1 MINAASPA
9 FILIFLVFQPGVTT
23 AIIGAICYAA
33 LSRIPVVGWIKTGI
47 CLACA
52 FAGAILFAAMG
63 NVSGTGPLYLF
74 ALLFFIFSGPLI
86 CLSPLFTLAE
96 RDEFAPYAGYPAI
109 MAVLFCAAATTGLIQ
124 ILNINAF
131 LAAGASVID
140 PGVMYL
146 ISFTIMAAIQVLLA
160 TEFFLIAVAL
170 QRRRKEIQE
179 QKSGE

>member
-1 MINAASPA
+1 MINSASTA

-33 LSRIPVVGWIKTGI
+33 LSRVPVAGWIKTGI

-52 FAGAILFAAMG
+52 FTGAVLFAGMG

-96 RDEFAPYAGYPAI
+96 RNDFAPYAGYPAI
-109 MAVLFCAAATTGLIQ
+109 MAALFCAAATTGLIQ

-131 LAAGASVID
+131 IAAGTSVLA
-140 PGVMYL
+140 PRALYL
-146 ISFTIMAAIQVLLA
+146 ISFTIMAVIQVLLA
-160 TEFFLIAVAL
+160 TEFFLIAVAV
-170 QRRRKEIQE
+170 QKRHKELKE
-179 QKSGE
+179 QKNRE

>member
-33 LSRIPVVGWIKTGI
+33 LSRLPGAGWMKTGI

-52 FAGAILFAAMG
+52 FAGAFLFAGMG

-86 CLSPLFTLAE
+86 CLAPLFTLTE
-96 RDEFAPYAGYPAI
+96 RDDFAPYASYPAI
-109 MAVLFCAAATTGLIQ
+109 IAALFCAAATTGLIQ

-131 LAAGASVID
+131 LAAGTSVIA
-140 PGVMYL
+140 PGALYL
-146 ISFTIMAAIQVLLA
+146 ISFTIMAGIQILLA
-160 TEFFLIAVAL
+160 TEFFLVAVAV
-170 QRRRKEIQE
+170 QRRREEMRE
-179 QKSGE
+179 QKTGV